1 MQVPTRRSDKKPR
14 VKADA
19 IMTIDKFETLKAELD
34 KLLTVKRPREA
45 ADVQRLA
52 LMGDF
57 SENAGYQLAKSRL
70 RGINSRILAI
80 EDLLKRAEIIEK
92 SADNSIARIGHL
104 ITVAV
109 NGKEKIYQI
118 LGSAESDPSSGVI
131 SYSSPLGSALLGQPA
146 GAIVK
151 IGEAGVEYKIVKIE

>member
-14 VKADA
+14 VKVDA
-19 IMTIDKFETLKAELD
+19 IMTTAKFEILKAELD

-70 RGINSRILAI
+70 RGINNRILAI

-92 SADNSIARIGHL
+92 SADNSIVRIGHL

-118 LGSAESDPSSGVI
+118 LGSAESDPSFGVI
-131 SYSSPLGSALLGQPA
+131 SYSSPLGSALLGQPI

-151 IGEAGVEYKIVKIE
+151 IGEAEVEYKILKIE